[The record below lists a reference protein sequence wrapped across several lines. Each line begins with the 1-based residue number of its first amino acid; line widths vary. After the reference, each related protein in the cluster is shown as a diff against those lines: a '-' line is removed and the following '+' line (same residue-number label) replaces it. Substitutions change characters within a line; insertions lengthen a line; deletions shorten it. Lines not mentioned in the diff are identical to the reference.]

1 MVQNGTGDGVFGL
14 LLQCLGD
21 SKGLSFV
28 QTACGQHTADGK
40 LPFGQRTGF
49 IEHDVVN
56 LGKRFQ
62 ALFAADKN
70 AVFGKRTGR
79 SGQRGRRGKR
89 QGTRAGNDQQGNGN
103 PQSSVRVGIPCPA
116 DKNRNRKQKFAK
128 HKTGRVF
135 FGQLGGTRFLRQRT
149 VEQFDDMGQARV
161 AAGMVGADD

>member
-1 MVQNGTGDGVFGL
+1 MVQNGTGDGVFRL
-14 LLQCLGD
+14 LLQCLGN
-21 SKGLSFV
+21 SKGLGFV

-49 IEHDVVN
+49 IEHDIVN

-62 ALFAADKN
+62 ALFAADEN

-79 SGQRGRRGKR
+79 SSQRGRGSER

-103 PQSSVRVGIPCPA
+103 PQGGVCVCIPCPA

-149 VEQFDDMGQARV
+149 VEQFNDMGQTRV
-161 AAGMVGADD
+161 AAGMIGADD

>member
-1 MVQNGTGDGVFGL
+1 MQY
-14 LLQCLGD
+14 
-21 SKGLSFV
+21 
-28 QTACGQHTADGK
+28 TADGK

-49 IEHDVVN
+49 IKHDVVN

-62 ALFAADKN
+62 ALFAADEN
-70 AVFGKRTGR
+70 AVFGQRTGR
-79 SGQRGRRGKR
+79 SGQRGRSRER
-89 QGTRAGNDQQGNGN
+89 QGARAGNDQQGDGN

-116 DKNRNRKQKFAK
+116 DKNGNSKQKFAK

-135 FGQLGGTRFLRQRT
+135 FGQLGGTRFLRQRA